1 MKDRLPKVPLHRFG
15 PAAEPAGLFVIYQ
28 VFVPVA
34 PEIVSQTRV
43 VAASRWPQPV
53 VAPAAS
59 QSSPPGMPPWKRL
72 MGRINDWRSLPHRP
86 FRFDQLAPEAVQLV
100 TQRLIPP
107 LLLPSQKR
115 RLVPVPI
122 GSIWPENPSPPKPIC
137 HCTGPVGLPVNV
149 TELGPLSCAPPTAC
163 GVAEVAK
170 LPLMSPE

>member
-72 MGRINDWRSLPHRP
+72 MGRINDWRSPPHPP

-107 LLLPSQKR
+107 RLLPPQKR
-115 RLVPVPI
+115 RLVPVPT
-122 GSIWPENPSPPKPIC
+122 GSIWPKNPTPPKPIC
-137 HCTGPVGLPVNV
+137 PRAGPSGRPGDR
-149 TELGPLSCAPPTAC
+149 TAPGPWLLAPLTA
-163 GVAEVAK
+163 
-170 LPLMSPE
+170 